1 MANPFASSKQPSLFP
16 MTFPNLKISKD
27 EYHLFYNYE
36 RALFKILL
44 GLQHEV
50 VDAKLVIG
58 FLLWLER
65 GGYTS
70 YPLGKT
76 FINYLSLDAINEV
89 VDEVLICIK
98 FLQKKA
104 SNLMFEG
111 SSNSYNISKL
121 QCFLDRKRIHLD
133 EIYHSSDLIC
143 DEVYCITHEVSA
155 KAFDDILEQY
165 RSPIRTP
172 AMFPHRDFSFAH
184 SVSGPVLA
192 FQEAPS
198 NGVANQ
204 DSIFMQAHQM
214 AHQYQHQ
221 QMVACVPP
229 VTEFRPSTFL
239 GQNQAYTGHQTSQ
252 NNTRLLEQE
261 PDEVVPP
268 DDRTIF
274 LTFSK
279 GYPISADDVTQ
290 YFCGLFGD
298 CIQSIHMQP
307 VVPGSQPLF
316 ARMVV
321 RDLSSVRAVI
331 GNGPDGKS
339 RYVINGKHVW
349 ARKFVPRIP

>member
-1 MANPFASSKQPSLFP
+1 MANPFASTKQPSLFP
-16 MTFPNLKISKD
+16 VTFPNLKISKE
-27 EYHLFYNYE
+27 EYRLFYNYE

-89 VDEVLICIK
+89 ADEALICIK

-104 SNLMFEG
+104 SNLMFREAAIAITYQ
-111 SSNSYNISKL
+111 SFS
-121 QCFLDRKRIHLD
+121 
-133 EIYHSSDLIC
+133 
-143 DEVYCITHEVSA
+143 VYSIAHDVSA
-155 KAFDDILEQY
+155 KAFDDILEQFI
-165 RSPIRTP
+165 SPIRTP
-172 AMFPHRDFSFAH
+172 AMFPHRDSSF
-184 SVSGPVLA
+184 
-192 FQEAPS
+192 APS
-198 NGVANQ
+198 NGVVKQ
-204 DSIFMQAHQM
+204 DSIFMQARQM

-221 QMVACVPP
+221 QMVARVPP
-229 VTEFRPSTFL
+229 VTEFRQSTFL
-239 GQNQAYTGHQTSQ
+239 GQNQACTGSQ
-252 NNTRLLEQE
+252 INTRLLEQD

-321 RDLSSVRAVI
+321 RDLSSVRAMI
-331 GNGPDGKS
+331 GSGPDGKS

>member
-1 MANPFASSKQPSLFP
+1 MENPFASSKQPSLFP
-16 MTFPNLKISKD
+16 VTFPNLKISKE
-27 EYHLFYNYE
+27 EYRLFYNYE

-44 GLQHEV
+44 GLQHEI

-76 FINYLSLDAINEV
+76 FINYLSLDTINEV
-89 VDEVLICIK
+89 ADEVLICIK
-98 FLQKKA
+98 FLHKKA
-104 SNLMFEG
+104 NNLMFEG

-121 QCFLDRKRIHLD
+121 QCFLDRKQIHLD

-143 DEVYCITHEVSA
+143 DEVYCIAHDVSA
-155 KAFDDILEQY
+155 KSFDDILEQFS
-165 RSPIRTP
+165 SPIRTP
-172 AMFPHRDFSFAH
+172 AMFPH

-204 DSIFMQAHQM
+204 DSIFMQARQM

-221 QMVACVPP
+221 QMVARVTP
-229 VTEFRPSTFL
+229 VTEFRQSTFL
-239 GQNQAYTGHQTSQ
+239 GQNQAYAGSQ
-252 NNTRLLEQE
+252 NNTRLLELE

-307 VVPGSQPLF
+307 VEPGSQPLF

-331 GNGPDGKS
+331 GNGLDGKS

-349 ARKFVPRIP
+349 ARKFVPRIT

>member
-1 MANPFASSKQPSLFP
+1 MANPFASTKQPSLFP
-16 MTFPNLKISKD
+16 VTFPNLKISKE
-27 EYHLFYNYE
+27 EYRLFYKYE

-58 FLLWLER
+58 FMLWLER

-89 VDEVLICIK
+89 ADEVLICIK

-104 SNLMFEG
+104 NNLMFEG
-111 SSNSYNISKL
+111 SSKSFNISKL
-121 QCFLDRKRIHLD
+121 QCFLDRKQIHLD

-143 DEVYCITHEVSA
+143 DEVYCIAHDVSA
-155 KAFDDILEQY
+155 KAFDDILEQFS
-165 RSPIRTP
+165 SPIQTP
-172 AMFPHRDFSFAH
+172 AMFPHRDSSF
-184 SVSGPVLA
+184 
-192 FQEAPS
+192 APS
-198 NGVANQ
+198 NGVVNQ
-204 DSIFMQAHQM
+204 DSIFMQARQM

-221 QMVACVPP
+221 QMVARVPP
-229 VTEFRPSTFL
+229 VTEFSQYTFL
-239 GQNQAYTGHQTSQ
+239 GQNHAYTGSQ
-252 NNTRLLEQE
+252 INTRSLELE

-290 YFCGLFGD
+290 YFCGY
-298 CIQSIHMQP
+298 IYK
-307 VVPGSQPLF
+307 
-316 ARMVV
+316 R
-321 RDLSSVRAVI
+321 
-331 GNGPDGKS
+331 
-339 RYVINGKHVW
+339 
-349 ARKFVPRIP
+349 